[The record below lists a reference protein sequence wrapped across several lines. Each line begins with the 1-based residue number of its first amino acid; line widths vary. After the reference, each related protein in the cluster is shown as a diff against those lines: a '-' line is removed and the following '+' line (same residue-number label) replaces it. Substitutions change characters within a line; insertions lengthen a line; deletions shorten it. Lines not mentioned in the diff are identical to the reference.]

1 MTDPSHDLK
10 GHFRDSRVPDR
21 SFSHGSIVNSTSC
34 KSVYLFSSHPFIL
47 MDFLY
52 QLVRQ
57 LCEGRRIICR
67 WKRSALYL
75 IALDCLINISTDA
88 TRPPSSAEGICTT

>member
-52 QLVRQ
+52 QLVDW
-57 LCEGRRIICR
+57 CANYAKVGGSYAAG
-67 WKRSALYL
+67 SAP
-75 IALDCLINISTDA
+75 
-88 TRPPSSAEGICTT
+88 RCT